1 MMRPEVEE
9 ALRRAG
15 GPMWD
20 SIVRWGDSL
29 TIDNVEAVE
38 DQLRALIELGVRL
51 GLADAANHLR
61 LHSNPGHADFLLE
74 RVTVASVLEGK

>member
-1 MMRPEVEE
+1 MRPEVEE
-9 ALRRAG
+9 AISYGCTEPGTCRDRLCRDERQ
-15 GPMWD
+15 
-20 SIVRWGDSL
+20 RL
-29 TIDNVEAVE
+29 
-38 DQLRALIELGVRL
+38 LALIELGVRL